1 MKNLI
6 VQDDLLYIIVNTIPP
21 NNSKLTNHNK
31 QKLLAMINLLVKANI
46 IPFIVD
52 IDDPCEIWN
61 KLERL
66 LALASL
72 TRRLLIMPL
81 DALKITKL
89 IKE

>member
-1 MKNLI
+1 
-6 VQDDLLYIIVNTIPP
+6 
-21 NNSKLTNHNK
+21 
-31 QKLLAMINLLVKANI
+31 MINLLVKANI